1 MNRRLRKNFR
11 AWCEQLEDRNLLS
24 VLTPAQVRQ
33 AYGMNAIAFS
43 DGGKTIQGNGAG
55 QTIAIV
61 GAYHNPFVTNELYGF
76 DSTYGL
82 PNPAVAQ
89 VDLAGAQT
97 NLGWAQEEAMDVEWS
112 HVMAPGASIDVVEAA
127 SGNTSDLMNAVNVA
141 RHLPGVSVVTMSWGG
156 PEFRGQANY

>member
-1 MNRRLRKNFR
+1 MQRRPRKNFH

-33 AYGMNAIAFS
+33 AYGMYAIEFS
-43 DGGKTIQGNGAG
+43 ASGQTIQGTGAW

-61 GAYHNPFVTNELYGF
+61 GAYHNPFVTKELYTF
-76 DSTYGL
+76 DGTYGL
-82 PNPAVAQ
+82 SNPALSQ

-112 HVMAPGASIDVVEAA
+112 HVMAPGASIIVVEAA
-127 SGNTSDLMNAVNVA
+127 SDNTSDLMNAVNFA
-141 RHLPGVSVVTMSWGG
+141 RT
-156 PEFRGQANY
+156 